1 MLEGARVT
9 VSNVVLDFERPLV
22 EIEERIREL
31 EKFTAAKEMDFS
43 EEIAKLKERAEVL
56 CRDIFNGLTRWQR
69 VQLARHPGR
78 PFTLDYIKLIFDDF
92 IELHGD
98 RLYGDDPA
106 IVGGIASLEGRPVTV
121 IGHQKGRDTKEN
133 IARNFGMASPE
144 GYRKALRLMHQAD
157 KFKRP
162 IITIVDTP
170 AAYPGVGAEER
181 GQALAI
187 AENLKAMI
195 EFRVPILVVVTGEGG
210 SGGALGIAVGNRIL
224 MLEHAIYSVCPPES
238 CAAIIWKDA
247 SLAEKAAEQLK
258 VTAADLLSLDVIDE
272 IISEPLGGAHRDH
285 EKAAENIK
293 EAILR
298 NLAELDKFSEEEL
311 REQRYQK
318 FRKMGSFIVSGSE
331 SV

>member
-1 MLEGARVT
+1 
-9 VSNVVLDFERPLV
+9 VSNVVLDFEKPLV

-31 EKFTAAKEMDFS
+31 EKFTAEKEMDFS
-43 EEIAKLKERAEVL
+43 EEIAKLKKRAETL
-56 CRDIFNGLTRWQR
+56 CREIFNGLTRWER

-78 PFTLDYIKLIFDDF
+78 PFTLDYIDLIFDDF

-98 RLYGDDPA
+98 RLYSDDPA
-106 IVGGIASLEGRPVTV
+106 IVGGIALLEGRPVTV

-133 IARNFGMASPE
+133 IARNFGMANPE
-144 GYRKALRLMHQAD
+144 GYRKALRLMRQAE

-187 AENLKAMI
+187 AENLKTMM
-195 EFRVPILVVVTGEGG
+195 ELKVPTVVVVTGEGG
-210 SGGALGIAVGNRIL
+210 SGGALGIAVGNKIL

-247 SLAEKAAEQLK
+247 TQAATAAEQLK
-258 VTAADLLSLDVIDE
+258 ATAADLLELGIIDE
-272 IISEPLGGAHRDH
+272 IISEPLGGAHRNH
-285 EKAAENIK
+285 EQVAENVK
-293 EAILR
+293 KALLKILAQMDK
-298 NLAELDKFSEEEL
+298 LSEAELRD
-311 REQRYQK
+311 QRYLK
-318 FRKMGSFIVSGSE
+318 FRRMGKFVVSGSDHA
-331 SV
+331 

>member
-1 MLEGARVT
+1 
-9 VSNVVLDFERPLV
+9 LDFERPLV

-56 CRDIFNGLTRWQR
+56 CREIFDGLTRWQR

-78 PFTLDYIKLIFDDF
+78 PFALDYIGLIFDDF
-92 IELHGD
+92 VELHGD
-98 RLYGDDPA
+98 RLYSDDPA
-106 IVGGIASLEGRPVTV
+106 IVGGIASLDGRAVTV

-144 GYRKALRLMHQAD
+144 GYRKSLRLMHQAE
-157 KFKRP
+157 KFRRP

-195 EFRVPILVVVTGEGG
+195 EFSVPIVVVVTGEGG
-210 SGGALGIAVGNRIL
+210 SGGALGIAVGNKVL

-247 SLAEKAAEQLK
+247 TLAERAAEQLK
-258 VTAADLLSLDVIDE
+258 VTASDLLTLGVIDE
-272 IISEPLGGAHRDH
+272 VIYEPLGGAHRNH
-285 EKAAENIK
+285 EKAAVNIK
-293 EAILR
+293 EALLS
-298 NLAELDKFSEEEL
+298 NLAELDKLSGIQL

-318 FRKMGSFIVSGSE
+318 FRAMGRFNVSGSE
-331 SV
+331 CV

>member
-1 MLEGARVT
+1 MRM
-9 VSNVVLDFERPLV
+9 SNMVLDFERPLV

-56 CRDIFNGLTRWQR
+56 CREIFDGLTRWQR

-78 PFTLDYIKLIFDDF
+78 PFALDYIRLIFDDF

-98 RLYGDDPA
+98 RLYGDDLA
-106 IVGGIASLEGRPVTV
+106 IVGGIASLDGRAVTV

-144 GYRKALRLMHQAD
+144 GYRKALRLMHQAE
-157 KFKRP
+157 KFRRP

-195 EFRVPILVVVTGEGG
+195 EFSVPIVVVVTGEGG
-210 SGGALGIAVGNRIL
+210 SGGALGIAIGNKVL

-247 SLAEKAAEQLK
+247 TLAEKAAEQLK
-258 VTAADLLSLDVIDE
+258 VTASDLLTLGVIDE
-272 IISEPLGGAHRDH
+272 VICEPLGGAHRNH
-285 EKAAENIK
+285 EKAAANIK
-293 EAILR
+293 EALLSNI
-298 NLAELDKFSEEEL
+298 AELDKLSGAEL
-311 REQRYQK
+311 REQRYHK
-318 FRKMGSFIVSGSE
+318 FRAMGRFIVSGSDR
-331 SV
+331 V

>member
-1 MLEGARVT
+1 MGM
-9 VSNVVLDFERPLV
+9 SNVVLDFEKPLV

-56 CRDIFNGLTRWQR
+56 CREIFNGLTRWQR

-78 PFTLDYIKLIFDDF
+78 PFALDYIRLIFDDF

-98 RLYGDDPA
+98 RLYSDDPA
-106 IVGGIASLEGRPVTV
+106 MVGGIASLDGRAVTV

-144 GYRKALRLMHQAD
+144 GYRKALRLMRQAD

-187 AENLKAMI
+187 AENLKSMI
-195 EFRVPILVVVTGEGG
+195 ELRVPVVVLVTGEGG
-210 SGGALGIAVGNRIL
+210 SGGALGIAVGNKVL

-247 SLAEKAAEQLK
+247 TQAERAAEQLK
-258 VTAADLLSLDVIDE
+258 VAAADLLTLGVIDE
-272 IISEPLGGAHRDH
+272 IIYEPLGGAHRNH

-293 EAILR
+293 EALLSS
-298 NLAELDKFSEEEL
+298 LAELDKLSEAEL
-311 REQRYQK
+311 REQRYLK
-318 FRKMGSFIVSGSE
+318 FRGIGRFAVSGSE
-331 SV
+331 HI

>member
-22 EIEERIREL
+22 EIEERIKEL